1 MEFNAF
7 LTRLQEVK
15 NISLIEN
22 GYSHIIYELIS
33 YKILDNQ
40 KYMLIDTS
48 SYQKRESNR
57 PLIGEN
63 LGAIPDFVITN
74 RTQNREE
81 IKRLG
86 CIEVKFKDADVD
98 EHLKT
103 GKNNRLVNYYT
114 RKGYLETYNYHV
126 LYTNGWKWNYYN
138 DKKLQKPT
146 WSFDFLKEKCNSDT
160 YYDLLKNL
168 ARIDWECNDSK

>member
-22 GYSHIIYELIS
+22 GYSHIIYELI
-33 YKILDNQ
+33 YNKILDNQ

-103 GKNNRLVNYYT
+103 GKNNR
-114 RKGYLETYNYHV
+114 
-126 LYTNGWKWNYYN
+126 KWNYYN

>member
-1 MEFNAF
+1 MNLFIIKYWTIKIYAYRYFF
-7 LTRLQEVK
+7 L
-15 NISLIEN
+15 S
-22 GYSHIIYELIS
+22 
-33 YKILDNQ
+33 
-40 KYMLIDTS
+40 
-48 SYQKRESNR
+48 KRESNR

-103 GKNNRLVNYYT
+103 GKT
-114 RKGYLETYNYHV
+114 IG
-126 LYTNGWKWNYYN
+126 
-138 DKKLQKPT
+138 
-146 WSFDFLKEKCNSDT
+146 
-160 YYDLLKNL
+160 
-168 ARIDWECNDSK
+168 

>member
-22 GYSHIIYELIS
+22 GYSHIIYELI
-33 YKILDNQ
+33 YNKILDNQ

-103 GKNNRLVNYYT
+103 GKNNRL
-114 RKGYLETYNYHV
+114 L
-126 LYTNGWKWNYYN
+126 
-138 DKKLQKPT
+138 
-146 WSFDFLKEKCNSDT
+146 
-160 YYDLLKNL
+160 
-168 ARIDWECNDSK
+168 